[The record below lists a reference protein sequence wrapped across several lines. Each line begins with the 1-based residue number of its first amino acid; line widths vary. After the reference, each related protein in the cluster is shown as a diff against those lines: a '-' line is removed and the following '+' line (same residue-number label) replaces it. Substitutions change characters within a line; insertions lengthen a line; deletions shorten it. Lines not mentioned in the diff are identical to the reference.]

1 MNIAIAF
8 SETERILLV
17 SAHALAAVPFV
28 VNGSGLIPQEMA
40 LRELKQAGFCTQ
52 HQCGERVDA
61 HRVAKQGSPARRMV
75 WS

>member
-17 SAHALAAVPFV
+17 SARVLAAVPFV

-40 LRELKQAGFCTQ
+40 LRELKQARFSDSNIP
-52 HQCGERVDA
+52 RLM
-61 HRVAKQGSPARRMV
+61 GSLALLR
-75 WS
+75 